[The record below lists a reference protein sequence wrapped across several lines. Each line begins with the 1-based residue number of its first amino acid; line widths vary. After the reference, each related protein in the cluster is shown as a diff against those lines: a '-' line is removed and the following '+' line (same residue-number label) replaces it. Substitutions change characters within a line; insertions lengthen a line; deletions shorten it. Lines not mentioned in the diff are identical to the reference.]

1 MESIILE
8 VEIGI
13 PSQRQLCNCECTQQL
28 RDACMETILI
38 LFLLLKI
45 YKFLANWKFWINEN
59 EAAIS
64 MKLDF
69 AKKIRFFSVRA
80 ENLISC
86 IRIINLET
94 KSDLDYYH
102 FI

>member
-28 RDACMETILI
+28 RDACMDTILI

-45 YKFLANWKFWINEN
+45 YKFLAN
-59 EAAIS
+59 
-64 MKLDF
+64 
-69 AKKIRFFSVRA
+69 
-80 ENLISC
+80 
-86 IRIINLET
+86 
-94 KSDLDYYH
+94 
-102 FI
+102 